1 MMLVGM
7 EAQFGS
13 RNEVIADTPKLI
25 PVANRK
31 FYLNT
36 FFFGGEESGNVIMLW
51 LFR

>member
-1 MMLVGM
+1 MVLVGM

-25 PVANRK
+25 PVANQK

-36 FFFGGEESGNVIMLW
+36 FFLEGKRVEM
-51 LFR
+51 